1 MEGVFL
7 TLVGAALFCQS
18 WYVLGLY
25 SEGRTMGIFVGG
37 LGVLSL
43 GAVTLTPMLLTAV
56 PGVSSPDLLAEVTIT
71 EMLITVWALYAIGV
85 AAHGLW
91 DFDERAIGFYSAF
104 LAVATI
110 IPFIYYVTE
119 LEGAYSNGVW
129 LGMAGASLALAV
141 VAGMMFFALSFSF
154 NVLRLVSGWFL
165 LLGGSTVGIVG
176 LAMLSTAIS
185 N

>member
-43 GAVTLTPMLLTAV
+43 GAVTLTPMLLT
-56 PGVSSPDLLAEVTIT
+56 GVGISPADHLAEVTIT
-71 EMLITVWALYAIGV
+71 EMLVVVWALYAIGV

-104 LAVATI
+104 LAVATV

-119 LEGAYSNGVW
+119 LEGPYSNGVW
-129 LGMAGASLALAV
+129 LGMAGSSLALAI

-165 LLGGSTVGIVG
+165 LLGGSTVGVVG